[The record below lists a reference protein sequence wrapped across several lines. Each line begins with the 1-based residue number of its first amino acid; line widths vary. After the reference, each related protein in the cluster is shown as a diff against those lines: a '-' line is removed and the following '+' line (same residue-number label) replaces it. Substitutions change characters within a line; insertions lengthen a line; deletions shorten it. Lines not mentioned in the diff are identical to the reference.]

1 MILQQV
7 DTFGKQWP
15 WFALLLLLVS
25 EELTDQFTQITFL

>member
-15 WFALLLLLVS
+15 WFAQLLVS
-25 EELTDQFTQITFL
+25 EELTGQFAQIPFL